1 MNLESGTGVA
11 LSLLGLG
18 SLDSKLLALER
29 QRREPKVIEEGE
41 CMFSGME
48 WSTVGK
54 SDHWNEQTLLN
65 SSVLCHL
72 GDLSQIN

>member
-1 MNLESGTGVA
+1 MYLESGTGIA

-18 SLDSKLLALER
+18 SLESKLLVLER
-29 QRREPKVIEEGE
+29 QRPEAKVIEEGE
-41 CMFSGME
+41 YMFSGTE

-54 SDHWNEQTLLN
+54 SDHWNQQTRLN

>member
-18 SLDSKLLALER
+18 SLESKLLVLEK
-29 QRREPKVIEEGE
+29 QRPEPKVIEKWEY
-41 CMFSGME
+41 MFSGMAG
-48 WSTVGK
+48 STVRK
-54 SDHWNEQTLLN
+54 NDRWNQQTRLN
-65 SSVLCHL
+65 TSVLCHL